1 MQLKKIKK
9 RCLKETFH
17 VGDPRCRQFTLA
29 DIVYAPAMERLGANL
44 PVMRGFDIWRH
55 PDYPHTAAW
64 FGALEQ
70 RPAYQR
76 VKSDDTTHNL
86 VFR

>member
-1 MQLKKIKK
+1 
-9 RCLKETFH
+9 
-17 VGDPRCRQFTLA
+17 
-29 DIVYAPAMERLGANL
+29 MERLGANL
-44 PVMRGFDIWRH
+44 PVMRGFDLRRH
-55 PDYPHTAAW
+55 PGYPHTAAW
-64 FGALEQ
+64 FGALDQ